1 MTTRYLIAVLSLAGM
16 LACGGS
22 GNNGSGGG
30 SGGGTAGGSGG
41 GTAGGSG
48 GGTAGGAGGGTA
60 GGAGGGTAGGS
71 GGGTAGGSG
80 GGTAGGSGG
89 GTAGGSGGGTAGGSG
104 GGTAG
109 GAGGGSGGGSG
120 TPHTATINGR
130 VGAYAGLPDAG
141 TTPGT
146 VTVYAIS
153 SSGTL
158 SAISSPATVAANN
171 SYSATANY
179 TGNAPADVLVGFHA
193 ADAGPVDAGPGDA
206 GVLPNTITALALVAA
221 PLTASG
227 TVTAPPI
234 NAQAGAQAD
243 VELWALQQNAWTAN
257 TTTAEVELLLTTYST
272 DWLSN
277 STNYYPD
284 INAAGAATISAINT
298 RAAVIT
304 NESGGVAAQLTSFL
318 AAETT
323 AQLQEDMALNAAT
336 SQSAVD
342 AAIGARTTAEASAAS
357 AAGISLSTLARAQI
371 AAARGTAAGIAAA
384 SMPVAVAI
392 NIQAELNDVETA
404 HSDLYN
410 AISASMGTSAKL
422 SAAWTAYHNSVNADI
437 NSTLDA
443 VHSGS
448 TAAVASVESST
459 AGALSTLNSSVAS
472 AGTNGTAIA
481 NAYATYL
488 ASVTSAVAGN
498 STLALFS
505 AANQKLIVTLIVDS
519 QTAK

>member
-1 MTTRYLIAVLSLAGM
+1 MR
-16 LACGGS
+16 GS
-22 GNNGSGGG
+22 GLNGDAERAEDEEGQG
-30 SGGGTAGGSGG
+30 ADE
-41 GTAGGSG
+41 
-48 GGTAGGAGGGTA
+48 GGAGDGQDPGPHDAA
-60 GGAGGGTAGGS
+60 G
-71 GGGTAGGSG
+71 
-80 GGTAGGSGG
+80 
-89 GTAGGSGGGTAGGSG
+89 
-104 GGTAG
+104 
-109 GAGGGSGGGSG
+109 
-120 TPHTATINGR
+120 
-130 VGAYAGLPDAG
+130 D
-141 TTPGT
+141 
-146 VTVYAIS
+146 
-153 SSGTL
+153 
-158 SAISSPATVAANN
+158 
-171 SYSATANY
+171 
-179 TGNAPADVLVGFHA
+179 APADVLVGFHA

-234 NAQAGAQAD
+234 NAQTGAQAD
-243 VELWALQQNAWTAN
+243 VELWALQHNAWTAN
-257 TTTAEVELLLTTYST
+257 ATTAEVELLLTTYTT

-284 INAAGAATISAINT
+284 IDAAGAATVSAINT
-298 RAAVIT
+298 RASVIT
-304 NESGGVAAQLTSFL
+304 NEAGGAATQVTTFL

-323 AQLQEDMALNAAT
+323 AQIQEDTALNAAT

-342 AAIGARTTAEASAAS
+342 AAIGARTTAEALAAS

-384 SMPVAVAI
+384 SIPVAIAI
-392 NIQAELNDVETA
+392 NIQAELNEADAVEQADLGALVTLGATANAQTDVETA
-404 HSDLYN
+404 HSNLYN
-410 AISASMGTSAKL
+410 AISASMGTSAHL

-459 AGALSTLNSSVAS
+459 VSALATLNSSVSS

-505 AANQKLIVTLIVDS
+505 AANQKLVVTLIVDS